1 MKYEKNQYSEGVS
14 FCSLIIAGAFLFWGF
29 NTLRDSFGWWGWIL
43 IAIGLSTL
51 IGQIKAITN
60 RSKLKNI
67 VLTEITKNPN
77 ITQEEIAQHTS
88 ISRKDIKAIILDLKG
103 SGALMGTFS
112 SQTGQMQLASP
123 PVQKNHPQNI
133 PVPEI
138 REDLKF
144 CNECGTEI
152 NKEENAKFC
161 PHCGSTL

>member
-14 FCSLIIAGAFLFWGF
+14 FCSLVIAGAFLFWGF
-29 NTLRDSFGWWGWIL
+29 NNIRGGSWWGWIL

-51 IGQIKAITN
+51 FGQIAAIKN

-123 PVQKNHPQNI
+123 PVQKRPPQD
-133 PVPEI
+133 VPTPEV
-138 REDLKF
+138 RSDLKF

-152 NKEENAKFC
+152 NKDEHAKFC
-161 PHCGSTL
+161 PHCGSVL